1 MRRAIVTTLVLASAA
16 VAAACGGG
24 DDDAADGD
32 ASAPAATVAATAAEA
47 ADEQAA
53 DSDGGGQTENANAG
67 GGNLGEHG
75 GISFTMSGGHETSGE
90 WSFVPEASS
99 FDSGWWSMSF
109 TDSSMIGGTILAL
122 SLDPNNLNFSYGD
135 GDATVLGMPP
145 DCTITVD
152 RQDSAGA
159 SGSIECSN
167 LTALTATDS
176 LGGVNFSANFDA
188 TTGSGGGAVAA
199 PEEAAAGEQPAA
211 VTASTAASVA
221 SSGAGNATVTMTGG
235 HDANASWVFA
245 PDFSMFTGTWTMT
258 FQDPTNP
265 MTAGGPFLTLL
276 VVPDAPSLTFSD
288 GLVTIVDSN
297 GKCNLQL
304 DRQDDSGAAG
314 TMSCT
319 GVEAIGATAPVDIT
333 ATFDGTV

>member
-1 MRRAIVTTLVLASAA
+1 MRRAIVTTLVLAC

-24 DDDAADGD
+24 DDDAADED
-32 ASAPAATVAATAAEA
+32 ASAAGATIAATGAEA

-53 DSDGGGQTENANAG
+53 DSDGGGQAENANAG

-75 GISFTMSGGHETSGE
+75 GISFTMNGGHETAGE
-90 WSFVPEASS
+90 WAFVPEASA
-99 FDSGWWSMSF
+99 FQAGWWSMSF
-109 TDSSMIGGTILAL
+109 TDPSMTGGSILAL

-135 GDATVLGMPP
+135 GEVTVLGMPP
-145 DCTITVD
+145 DCTFDVD
-152 RQDSAGA
+152 HQDDGGA
-159 SGSIECSN
+159 SGSFECTN
-167 LTALTATDS
+167 LTGMTTTDTV
-176 LGGVNFSANFDA
+176 GGVSFSANFDA

-199 PEEAAAGEQPAA
+199 PEEPAAGEQPAA
-211 VTASTAASVA
+211 VTATTAAAVA
-221 SSGAGNATVTMTGG
+221 TSGAGTATVTMTGG
-235 HDANASWVFA
+235 HDASAAWVFA
-245 PDFSMFTGTWTMT
+245 PEYSMFTGTWTMT

-265 MTAGGPFLTLL
+265 MTAGGPFLTVL

-314 TMSCT
+314 TMSCS

-333 ATFDGTV
+333 ATFDGSV